1 MHTCTLHIQIK
12 YKPKIL
18 CTFLMDVH
26 IDIYLITIMY
36 YLFQNIPFHEG
47 TSFAATLMD
56 LEIIILNEI
65 SQRQIPY
72 DIIYMWDLK
81 YDSKEL
87 TYGTEVDSQT

>member
-1 MHTCTLHIQIK
+1 
-12 YKPKIL
+12 
-18 CTFLMDVH
+18 MDVH